1 MKKEDAAMN
10 VSRTMCLSLVVV
22 AAALM
27 PIAQP
32 SAQER
37 SWRPTVVAQHGMVA
51 AGHPLAA
58 EAGMRMLKAGGNAM
72 DAAMATW
79 AVQGQVEP
87 GMTGLGADMLVLVYL
102 AKTNEVRFIN
112 ATGFAPAAATIDF
125 YKSKGGIP
133 DQGPLSI
140 SVPGAVGGAV
150 YAVQKYGTKP
160 LGDVFAPAIEI
171 AEQGFPITSA
181 LAQGLA
187 SGKEK
192 LSKYPSTTKIWFKD
206 GQPLQMGDVLINK
219 DLARTLRT
227 IVAQGHDGFYKGAVA
242 KNTAAYLKANGG
254 IMTEADLA
262 AYHPVEDT
270 PIHVNYRG
278 VEVYECPP
286 NSQGFVML
294 EALNILEGFD
304 LKKMGHNSAPYL
316 HAVTEAL
323 KLSFADRN
331 KYVGDP
337 KFITSIPMKAL
348 LSKEYA
354 ATRRQ
359 AIDPNR
365 AIVGEPAPGDPARIS
380 STFQPVARSLQPSER
395 YDGVVARRL
404 QPSERY
410 EDVVARWLQ
419 PSDRYGSPQPVPNT
433 VGVFDPDKILNLTT
447 YLAVVDKDHNMVSVT
462 SSLLSGF
469 GSGMVVDGGGFF
481 LNDRM
486 RYWWLDPQNVNALQP
501 GKRVRQTINPA
512 LALKDGKPF
521 VVFGTPGA
529 DTQPQ
534 TQLQFFLNVV
544 EFNMEVQQALEQP
557 AVISNS
563 FQDSYYP
570 HNVLGK
576 LLTPAMLADS
586 VKQELAAKGHQ
597 LDIRNSRGV
606 GSVKAVMIH
615 PRTGVLMGGVSPTGD
630 SYVMAW

>member
-1 MKKEDAAMN
+1 
-10 VSRTMCLSLVVV
+10 
-22 AAALM
+22 
-27 PIAQP
+27 
-32 SAQER
+32 
-37 SWRPTVVAQHGMVA
+37 
-51 AGHPLAA
+51 
-58 EAGMRMLKAGGNAM
+58 
-72 DAAMATW
+72 
-79 AVQGQVEP
+79 
-87 GMTGLGADMLVLVYL
+87 
-102 AKTNEVRFIN
+102 
-112 ATGFAPAAATIDF
+112 
-125 YKSKGGIP
+125 
-133 DQGPLSI
+133 
-140 SVPGAVGGAV
+140 
-150 YAVQKYGTKP
+150 
-160 LGDVFAPAIEI
+160 
-171 AEQGFPITSA
+171 
-181 LAQGLA
+181 
-187 SGKEK
+187 
-192 LSKYPSTTKIWFKD
+192 
-206 GQPLQMGDVLINK
+206 
-219 DLARTLRT
+219 
-227 IVAQGHDGFYKGAVA
+227 
-242 KNTAAYLKANGG
+242 
-254 IMTEADLA
+254 
-262 AYHPVEDT
+262 
-270 PIHVNYRG
+270 
-278 VEVYECPP
+278 VYECPP

-304 LKKMGHNSAPYL
+304 LKKMGHNSGPYL

-337 KFITSIPMKAL
+337 KFVPNIPIKAL

-354 ATRRQ
+354 AVRRQ

-365 AIVGEPAPGDPARIS
+365 AIVGEPAPGDPARFT
-380 STFQPVARSLQPSER
+380 STSQAYAPPQSLPGTVAP
-395 YDGVVARRL
+395 
-404 QPSERY
+404 
-410 EDVVARWLQ
+410 
-419 PSDRYGSPQPVPNT
+419 
-433 VGVFDPDKILNLTT
+433 FDPDQILNLTT

-486 RYWWLDPQNVNALQP
+486 RYWWLDPNNVNALQP

-544 EFNMEVQQALEQP
+544 EFGMEVQQALEQP

-597 LDIRNSRGV
+597 LDVRNSRGV